1 MAFYSIIKELK
12 FRNDKGFDAMEK
24 QTSKFILFFK
34 DKEFRNF
41 KLKQLKFRISMLP
54 GIRHIISWWFAI
66 KFTKKTQDL
75 SPWDRHVAEMELKR
89 TTRKTTFVCALLR
102 LYACIASQEE
112 YRNVEE
118 FLTTKNEVLECE
130 YWKDVPELADF
141 RKWIEDITPEERDAD
156 RVMDVLQ
163 KYNKPE

>member
-1 MAFYSIIKELK
+1 
-12 FRNDKGFDAMEK
+12 MEK
-24 QTSKFILFFK
+24 QSSKFILFFK
-34 DKEFRNF
+34 DKEFRKF
-41 KLKQLKFRISMLP
+41 KLEQLKFRISMLP
-54 GIRHIISWWFAI
+54 GIRHIISWWFAF
-66 KFTKKTQDL
+66 KFAKKTQDM
-75 SPWDRHVAEMELKR
+75 SSWDRYVAEKDLER
-89 TTRKTTFVCALLR
+89 TSRKTIFICALLR

-112 YRNVEE
+112 YRNAEE

-141 RKWIEDITPEERDAD
+141 KKWVEKITPEERDAD